1 MKTREIKFRG
11 FWKTVKGEWQ
21 FAIGNLS
28 IVDNKE
34 RSGYFISNKYG
45 SPFAYQVRPETV
57 GQFTGLK
64 DRNGKDLF
72 VGDIL
77 ELKFILRAE
86 VIEFVDKQHCMSG
99 FMLQSI
105 SKNKIRYGF
114 ETFDGSWLEQA
125 EVIGNIYEN
134 PELLK

>member
-1 MKTREIKFRG
+1 
-11 FWKTVKGEWQ
+11 
-21 FAIGNLS
+21 
-28 IVDNKE
+28 
-34 RSGYFISNKYG
+34 
-45 SPFAYQVRPETV
+45 
-57 GQFTGLK
+57 
-64 DRNGKDLF
+64 
-72 VGDIL
+72 
-77 ELKFILRAE
+77 
-86 VIEFVDKQHCMSG
+86 MSG